1 MLVDEGRSGEA
12 ALSSDDLARFVDR
25 LASVDDNAGDAELI
39 DQITQ
44 LERMKSACAAAQAK
58 LTVAFAA
65 AHTAAQP
72 AGQQRNTSV
81 QRSIA
86 AQIGLA
92 RRDSPARGG
101 RHLGLA
107 KILLHEMPNLYAA
120 LRAGEITEWRATLI
134 ARETACLSVQDRR
147 LVDQELAGQLPT
159 LSDRQAAHAA
169 ARIAQRLDPAHC
181 VARIRKALGDRRV
194 SIRPA
199 PDTMS
204 YVSALLPVAQG
215 VAVYAALNRYATT
228 ATATGDCRSRGQ
240 LMADEFVTRITQP
253 ATITPA
259 GTANPPSGEAAPRT
273 PESNPETDS
282 DQRDHDTADD
292 SVDTTVA
299 ATADASDSPGEEAP
313 GLGSVP
319 AGTNIDIQLVM
330 TDRTLFDG
338 DNEPAHLTGYGPIPA
353 PLARHL
359 IRTAGPQIK
368 TWIRRLYTDPD
379 TGHLINGD
387 NQRRIFTPAA
397 RQYLIARDQTCRTPW
412 CDAPIRHADHT
423 TPYANGGPTAITNG
437 QGLCER
443 CNYTKMAAG
452 WTTRT
457 APDGIGVITTTP
469 TGHTIRSDPPP
480 PPRSQPWQG
489 HSTLEA
495 RLLRHLRR
503 VA

>member
-1 MLVDEGRSGEA
+1 
-12 ALSSDDLARFVDR
+12 
-25 LASVDDNAGDAELI
+25 
-39 DQITQ
+39 
-44 LERMKSACAAAQAK
+44 
-58 LTVAFAA
+58 
-65 AHTAAQP
+65 
-72 AGQQRNTSV
+72 
-81 QRSIA
+81 
-86 AQIGLA
+86 
-92 RRDSPARGG
+92 
-101 RHLGLA
+101 
-107 KILLHEMPNLYAA
+107 MPNLYTA
-120 LRAGEITEWRATLI
+120 LTAGDITEWRATLI
-134 ARETACLSVQDRR
+134 ARETACLSVADRR
-147 LVDQELAGQLPT
+147 LVDEELAGQLPT

-199 PDTMS
+199 PDTMA

-228 ATATGDCRSRGQ
+228 ATATATGDSRSRGQ

-253 ATITPA
+253 HTITPA
-259 GTANPPSGEAAPRT
+259 VFPAEPAGEAPRT
-273 PESNPETDS
+273 PTSTPTDPDTGTTTS
-282 DQRDHDTADD
+282 DTADD
-292 SVDTTVA
+292 TADSSTGIPDTDTATDTATDTT
-299 ATADASDSPGEEAP
+299 

-359 IRTAGPQIK
+359 IRTASPQIK

-387 NQRRIFTPAA
+387 NQRRLFTPAA
-397 RQYLIARDQTCRTPW
+397 RQYLIARDQTCRTPF

-423 TPYANGGPTAITNG
+423 NPYANGGPTTITNG

-480 PPRSQPWQG
+480 PPTSPPWAD
-489 HSTLEA
+489 HSPIEA